1 MSEKKK
7 WNKPKRYMGT
17 VTRWFGDRNYGFI
30 QSWEDGQSYFVHVGQ
45 VPDGV
50 LRDKS
55 VVEFEIWKNKQEPD
69 KFYAAKV
76 LVVEIPEDI

>member
-55 VVEFEIWKNKQEPD
+55 VVEFEIWKNKQD